1 MIKQKNPYLWR
12 STVTKK
18 DAFFGREALLEQII
32 EFLTGVGKPQCC
44 SVVGEHRIGKSS
56 LLYQL
61 YIAYYKEG
69 ELPENFIV
77 VCLDLQ
83 LDAPTRSEDFFR
95 LLYDELER
103 ELRQTEYR
111 HIVES
116 IPKIDN
122 WDDIEKL
129 RKSFTLILRYLTE
142 THNINLVF
150 IFDEIE
156 ALIHR
161 GATTNEF
168 FAYLRAASQLYNV
181 AYVVSSRL
189 PLQYLCQKYDFLASR
204 FHNIFT
210 VFRLSLMS
218 DDEVSALLSE
228 PLVEKTVQF
237 SSTDKSFIRRLAG
250 NHPYL
255 LQLAAYEVLEYRLRE
270 STEKLTASHRPTLK
284 CGANEIETSFQ
295 MKARGVFYD
304 FWSRFSL
311 EEQEVMFNL
320 AQSASALKNV
330 DERIKESLHE
340 RGFLVKEGEMYRI
353 FSGGF
358 ANFLKQHPNLETLP
372 QKLDRELSLTKRVDY
387 YYDSAQ
393 RALRVD
399 AILPDFKSYVERDGF
414 RLFWTTEK
422 PKEETGRTLLQAF
435 FKPLV
440 NLIEGYDFTEPHS
453 GAGRLDLTIITGRML
468 YLFETKIWRGLSR
481 YRKALEQLLLYMRQE
496 GLDTAY
502 LIIFDETR
510 LNTLL
515 KQNDNQ
521 QVFVETDGAFKINV
535 YFVKIKPKKQFS
547 PPAGGSQRTG

>member
-18 DAFFGREALLEQII
+18 DAFFGRTALLEQII
-32 EFLTGVGKPQCC
+32 EFLTGVEKPQCC

-61 YIAYYKEG
+61 YQAYYKAG

-77 VCLDLQ
+77 IYLDLQ
-83 LDAPTRSEDFFR
+83 LDAPTRSEDFFL

-103 ELRQTEYR
+103 ELRQTEYE
-111 HIVES
+111 HIVQS
-116 IPKIDN
+116 IPQIDN
-122 WDDIEKL
+122 WDDIEKI
-129 RKSFTLILRYLTE
+129 RKSFTLILRHLTE
-142 THNINLVF
+142 THNLNLVF

-168 FAYLRAASQLYNV
+168 FAYLRAAAQLYNV

-189 PLQYLCQKYDFLASR
+189 SLQYLCQKYDFLASR

-210 VFRLSLMS
+210 VFRLSLLS

-228 PLVEKTVQF
+228 PLFVKPVQF

-255 LQLAAYEVLEYRLRE
+255 LQLAAYEVLEFRLHLDE
-270 STEKLTASHRPTLK
+270 PTEKLKTAQYD
-284 CGANEIETSFQ
+284 EIEASFQ

-311 EEQEVMFNL
+311 EEQEVIFNL

-340 RGFLVKEGEMYRI
+340 RGFLVKEGEIYRI

-358 ANFLKQHPNLETLP
+358 ANFLQKHPDLETLP
-372 QKLDRELSLTKRVDY
+372 KKLERELSLTKRLDY
-387 YYDSAQ
+387 YYLSAQ
-393 RALRVD
+393 KALRVD
-399 AILPDFKSYVERDGF
+399 AILHDFKSYVERDGF
-414 RLFWTTEK
+414 RLFWTAEK

-453 GAGRLDLTIITGRML
+453 GAGRLDLTIIAGRML
-468 YLFETKIWRGLSR
+468 YLFETKLWRGLRR
-481 YRKALEQLLLYMRQE
+481 YRKALEQLFLYMRQE

-502 LIIFDETR
+502 LIIFDETH
-510 LNTLL
+510 LNALL
-515 KQNDNQ
+515 RQNDNQ
-521 QVFVETDGAFKINV
+521 QVLVETDGEEKINV
-535 YFVKIKPKKQFS
+535 YFVKIKPKKPS
-547 PPAGGSQRTG
+547 S

>member
-12 STVTKK
+12 STVTNP
-18 DAFFGREALLEQII
+18 DAFFGRTALLEQII

-61 YIAYYKEG
+61 YRAYYKAG

-77 VCLDLQ
+77 IYLDLQ
-83 LDAPTRSEDFFR
+83 LDAPTRSEDFFL
-95 LLYDELER
+95 LLYDELAR
-103 ELRQTEYR
+103 ELRQTEYGR
-111 HIVES
+111 LAQS
-116 IPKIDN
+116 IPTVDN
-122 WDDIEKL
+122 WDDIEKI
-129 RKSFTLILRYLTE
+129 RKSFTLVLRYLTE
-142 THNINLVF
+142 THNLSLVF

-161 GATTNEF
+161 GGSSNEF

-189 PLQYLCQKYDFLASR
+189 SLQHLCQKYDFLASR

-210 VFRLSLMS
+210 VFRLSLLS
-218 DDEVSALLSE
+218 DDEVLALLSE
-228 PLVEKTVQF
+228 PLIDKPVQF

-255 LQLAAYEVLEYRLRE
+255 LQLAAYEVLEHKLRRGYP
-270 STEKLTASHRPTLK
+270 TEKLTA
-284 CGANEIETSFQ
+284 NEIEASFQ
-295 MKARGVFYD
+295 MKARGAFYD

-311 EEQEVMFNL
+311 EEQEVMFSL
-320 AQSASALKNV
+320 AQDASALKNV
-330 DERIKESLHE
+330 DERVKESLHE

-353 FSGGF
+353 FSSGF
-358 ANFLKQHPNLETLP
+358 ANFLKGHPDLETLP
-372 QKLDRELSLTKRVDY
+372 KKLDIQLSLTKRLDY
-387 YYDSAQ
+387 YYDSKKK
-393 RALRVD
+393 ALRVD

-414 RLFWTTEK
+414 RLFWTTDK
-422 PKEETGRTLLQAF
+422 PLEETGRTLLQAF

-453 GAGRLDLTIITGRML
+453 GVGRLDLTIIAGRAL
-468 YLFETKIWRGLSR
+468 YLFETKLWRGPRR
-481 YRKALEQLLLYMRQE
+481 YRKALEQLFLYMRQE

-521 QVFVETDGAFKINV
+521 QVFVETAGAFKINV
-535 YFVKIKPKKQFS
+535 YFVKIKPKKL
-547 PPAGGSQRTG
+547 